1 MTSSSNVKTFELPSD
16 LTKLALMRDQLSDY
30 LATLERNTDA
40 VNKWLNENKET
51 VILGH
56 HQLFR
61 AVALEKNEDKA
72 VKVLQGLGT
81 AASFVLSLQD
91 FDTLGTKQFGAN
103 SAFGKELAKIKPGVP
118 AEILEDLP
126 EISSIDKNDAA
137 EVTFE
142 AKPKTA
148 PAAKEQEE
156 KGAWWSSVSN
166 WFKKDTKREEED
178 AKRQEE
184 DVRRKWLDLRR
195 DLIALQSEQH
205 YYVDSFMD
213 WVGETLAPEEAG
225 SDTPDLMLQYQSP
238 AYIIALAQ
246 DDYAG
251 VMVTKAGLLREDAL
265 SYSKLATMLDKQDI
279 RAFTSEVPSLY
290 PKEDTDDARHLR
302 HMLLKDFD
310 AVSFTDLALS
320 HPKSRDDQALLFNR
334 LLNLGHKIVL
344 RTGHSDVSIFDRIFA
359 EVTAKNDPLDID
371 ILGASLS
378 SIRQGSREVSNDLQK
393 HILTKTRAF
402 ETLAARFENEPE
414 VRDAALTSL
423 AQGIGSKTTIL
434 TTSMTTALH
443 DSFKT
448 GNAADL
454 EYTID
459 RMIDT
464 RSTTAVSAMY
474 HLCYPNTSMIENIT
488 ATVAGD
494 TAQLSRIIGKIAATP
509 LLDEIKRDGYNYSY
523 QIFEDFMQSHV
534 IPATADF
541 DLNNARTLINMG
553 ARMPAYRSSLT
564 EPNGWLSAIV
574 SSALPDKDKL
584 QWLGALLEPFPSDIV
599 RANVLHEAA
608 QSTSVPTAAYLL
620 GQLDKNLIG
629 DNLRLDKDRLLVNL
643 DRVAN
648 LWYSDEQSALRYTVS
663 GISSIVKEGMK
674 RDEAEEILQVLQR
687 RTGFEP
693 EYSGLFNPTNI
704 DKINS
709 SPTATRVYW
718 HWNSGDLN
726 PSETALANIAART
739 DFLHEQAVHNNTTY
753 NTNVSAILL
762 IQKTDS
768 NGFIL
773 VDRYGAAERLDDSF
787 TPPND
792 ARLVNIAPNVWV
804 NPAAASIV
812 SVGDQKVSLR
822 VESKEFDEF
831 LEQMESEEYFYS
843 LPATTDGIKR
853 LNAAI
858 DGNSKIASPQGA
870 LSHLHFNFEA
880 LGYLS
885 REQSPSG
892 FLCHR
897 YSNVRKQGQIDTE
910 DSLADAIEAGLS
922 KNSNVL
928 RVDGTYTHKDVIDD
942 AYYNR
947 DTKKLYLVIGAEA
960 REISC
965 DQQQAENLL
974 VKLAAEPEFMVV
986 GYNNVAHKGDVPAD
1000 VININ
1005 RATLLSFSDARD
1017 RLLVTAAH
1025 DSYPVNIDRS
1035 SARALMDKMEHE
1047 GLEKARIG
1055 SFNENWVQRLKPT
1068 IAGLPRQAATTP
1080 DLLRDHTPAYLL
1092 GKSAEITAAPTSHA
1106 PKAASMS
1113 NDNARSYIS
1122 EAFNEAMK
1130 SDYLPEIFKEKIKKQ
1145 KKSKPSNK
1153 YGFD

>member
-16 LTKLALMRDQLSDY
+16 LGKLALMRDQLSDY

-40 VNKWLNENKET
+40 VNTWLNENKES

-56 HQLFR
+56 HKLFR
-61 AVALEKNEDKA
+61 AVTLDKNEDTA
-72 VKVLQGLGT
+72 IKVLQGLGT

-91 FDTLGTKQFGAN
+91 YDALGTAQFGAD
-103 SAFGKELAKIKPGVP
+103 SAFSKELAKIKPGVP

-126 EISSIDKNDAA
+126 EISSIDKNNAA

-142 AKPKTA
+142 AKPTTA
-148 PAAKEQEE
+148 PAAQEEE

-166 WFKKDTKREEED
+166 WFKKDTKREEEE

-213 WVGETLAPEEAG
+213 WVGETLAPEETG

-251 VMVTKAGLLREDAL
+251 VMVTKADLLREDAL

-279 RAFTSEVPSLY
+279 KAFAAEIPALF
-290 PKEDTDDARHLR
+290 PKEDTTESLHLR
-302 HMLLKDFD
+302 SMLLQDFD

-334 LLNLGHKIVL
+334 FLDLGHKIVL
-344 RTGHSDVSIFDRIFA
+344 RTGHSDIAAFDRVFA
-359 EVTAKNDPLDID
+359 EVTAENDPLDISV
-371 ILGASLS
+371 LGNALS

-402 ETLAARFENEPE
+402 ETLAERFENEPE

-423 AQGIGSKTTIL
+423 AYGIGSSTTIL
-434 TTSMTTALH
+434 TTSMTTTLH

-494 TAQLSRIIGKIAATP
+494 TAQLSRIVGKLSATP
-509 LLDEIKRDGYNYSY
+509 MFDEIKRDGYGYSY
-523 QIFEDFMQSHV
+523 QTFEDFMQSHV

-553 ARMPAYRSSLT
+553 AQMPAYRHSLIK
-564 EPNGWLSAIV
+564 PNGWLSSVV
-574 SSALPDKDKL
+574 SSALPDKEKL
-584 QWLGALLEPFPSDIV
+584 QWIGALLEPFPSDIV

-608 QSTSVPTAAYLL
+608 RATFKSETAHLL
-620 GQLDKNLIG
+620 SQLDKNLVG
-629 DNLRLDKDRLLVNL
+629 ENLRLDQDRLLVNL

-674 RDEAEEILQVLQR
+674 RDEAEEILSILER
-687 RTGFEP
+687 RTGFES

-726 PSETALANIAART
+726 PGEVALANIAKRS

-831 LEQMESEEYFYS
+831 LEQMDSEEYFYS
-843 LPATTDGIKR
+843 LPATADGIKR

-858 DGNSKIASPQGA
+858 DSNAKIASPEGA
-870 LSHLHFNFEA
+870 LAHLHFNFEA

-910 DSLADAIEAGLS
+910 DSLADAIEAGLA
-922 KNSNVL
+922 KNSKVL
-928 RVDGTYTHKDVIDD
+928 RIDGTYTHKDVIDD
-942 AYYNR
+942 AYYNN

-960 REISC
+960 REIAC
-965 DQQQAENLL
+965 DQKQAENLL

-986 GYNNVAHKGDVPAD
+986 GYNNVARRGDVPAD

-1025 DSYPVNIDRS
+1025 DSYPVNIDRN
-1035 SARALMDKMEHE
+1035 SARALMDKLEHE
-1047 GLEKARIG
+1047 GLEKARIA

-1068 IAGLPRQAATTP
+1068 IAALPKQPAATSEV
-1080 DLLRDHTPAYLL
+1080 LRDRAPAYLL
-1092 GKSAEITAAPTSHA
+1092 GKSAELTAAPQSRA

-1113 NDNARSYIS
+1113 NDNTRTIIS
-1122 EAFNEAMK
+1122 EMFNDIANSNLLPDTLKKKIQKMK
-1130 SDYLPEIFKEKIKKQ
+1130 NRGPDF
-1145 KKSKPSNK
+1145 
-1153 YGFD
+1153 